1 MSVKLILAIT
11 LTTLVGLSVY
21 NMYIS
26 VPDLKDDS
34 FDKMM
39 FNQWLMK
46 NGKSYGNDDEKEY
59 RFKNF
64 KANSEKIGANTSESF
79 RLGLNKF
86 ADLNSTEFA
95 AKYTGFNETANRLR
109 TEKKNYKSLS
119 NIEAPSEKDWVSEG
133 KVNQVKDQGACGS
146 CWAFS
151 ATAALETRKA
161 IDSGD
166 LPVFSEQALV
176 DCGGEFNT
184 YGCSGGFMDPAF
196 EWSAKYGMV
205 ESRDY
210 PYTARDGRCKIDS
223 MNTVKVNTSYF
234 DVPVDNNQE
243 LVNAISQT
251 VVSVAIAA
259 EPIQLY
265 TGGVFDNWGCGNQ
278 LDHGVAA
285 VGYGVDS
292 ETGKQFYKVRN
303 SWGGDWGE
311 FGYVRFERRDS
322 GEGICGITNAA
333 SYPTNN

>member
-21 NMYIS
+21 NMYS
-26 VPDLKDDS
+26 NVSDLKEDG
-34 FDKMM
+34 FDRAM

-59 RFKNF
+59 RYQNF
-64 KANSEKIGANTSESF
+64 KSNSSKVGENKSNSY

-95 AKYTGFNETANRLR
+95 AKYLGFNETAYRLK
-109 TEKKNYKSLS
+109 TQKKNYKSLNHIKAS
-119 NIEAPSEKDWVSEG
+119 EEKDWVEED
-133 KVNQVKDQGACGS
+133 KVNAVKDQGACGS

-161 IDSGD
+161 LDSGE
-166 LPVFSEQALV
+166 LPIFSEQALV
-176 DCGGEFNT
+176 DCGGEYGT

-196 EWSAKYGMV
+196 QWSAEHGMV
-205 ESRDY
+205 NSRDY
-210 PYTARDGRCKIDS
+210 PYTARDGSCKVDS
-223 MNTVKVNTSYF
+223 MNTVKVNKSYF

-243 LVNAISQT
+243 LVNAISET

-259 EPIQLY
+259 EPMQLY
-265 TGGVFDNWGCGNQ
+265 TGGVFDDWSCGNQ

-292 ETGKQFYKVRN
+292 ETGKKFYKIRN

-322 GEGICGITNAA
+322 GEGMCGVTNAA
-333 SYPTNN
+333 SYPTN